1 MRSQCN
7 RATHIHARTLCPNVT
22 EFKFIGLFCNKFASI
37 PRLTSDMVNDLFS
50 LRISSP
56 ECENHSGAINPR
68 HPAPV
73 CLDSSSYGRSPRA
86 LVDSTP
92 METYFCLMRSATEPH
107 RGQNGGGRSGR
118 VRYAA
123 SGPLVQPIGPRAT
136 VPQRGATRG
145 AVPSDGV
152 SAARWRTFD

>member
-37 PRLTSDMVNDLFS
+37 PRLTSDIVNDLFS

-73 CLDSSSYGRSPRA
+73 CLDSSSYGPSSRA
-86 LVDSTP
+86 LVESTP
-92 METYFCLMRSATEPH
+92 SGTYFRLMRSATE
-107 RGQNGGGRSGR
+107 RRSGTEWR
-118 VRYAA
+118 RALWARPACCVRPAGPTNWPRGRPFHGAA
-123 SGPLVQPIGPRAT
+123 DAR
-136 VPQRGATRG
+136 R
-145 AVPSDGV
+145 
-152 SAARWRTFD
+152 SAKR